1 MVVGTTLM
9 VSTTGAAYYSPTF
22 PRGGEAALFS
32 VEVTQV
38 HMVTF
43 TVDVEH
49 RNEEDTAWTSAG
61 AFTGVTAVGVSTKD
75 VTGIK
80 ELLRLKYTVAGSAG
94 SSMVHFIMPEPAW
107 RPY

>member
-1 MVVGTTLM
+1 MVVGTTLI

-38 HMVTF
+38 HSVSF

-49 RNEEDTAWTSAG
+49 RNEEDTTWTSAG
-61 AFTGVTAVGVSTKD
+61 AFTAVTATGVSTKD
-75 VTGIK
+75 ITGIK
-80 ELLRLKYTVAGSAG
+80 ELVRLKYTVTGTAGSA
-94 SSMVHFIMPEPAW
+94 MVHFIMPAPAW